1 MHPASETVA
10 SLVPLWK
17 KGPGLYEYALSFIDV
32 CTRESLCLWL
42 CIRSLDVL
50 WTLFSSSSAATSLH
64 LFAFAGEYTKY
75 RFVTEAARRAR
86 QNAALIMAANPMLQ
100 LGAGALVAP
109 FAPRSMTAP
118 ATLPDN
124 SAFGNADQLQT
135 SAGAGYLLVSAT
147 GPIEDA
153 GDSSDEDADRFES
166 IGRMTSTTGLLG
178 ESVM

>member
-1 MHPASETVA
+1 
-10 SLVPLWK
+10 
-17 KGPGLYEYALSFIDV
+17 
-32 CTRESLCLWL
+32 L

-64 LFAFAGEYTKY
+64 LFAFAGEYTNY

-147 GPIEDA
+147 NNVGT
-153 GDSSDEDADRFES
+153 GDSSDEDADQFES